1 MKNVKL
7 IVPANFTF
15 TADNNFFIALGV
27 PEKIF

>member
-7 IVPANFTF
+7 VVPAHFTF